1 MFILENKSDKELA
14 IEFAKVYVA
23 SWNQSTKTNP
33 IQIALIPELLKTTYE
48 AVKNMK

>member
-1 MFILENKSDKELA
+1 MENKSDKELA

-23 SWNQSTKTNP
+23 SWNQSSKAQP
-33 IQIALIPELLKTTYE
+33 MQIAFIPELLKTTYE